1 MENVRVD
8 RDGLRNRSTSASTK
22 NATRSCDE
30 GGLEEPAEDGRDNQK
45 TTTKKKKKTTLNTN
59 NTNNT
64 NNNNNNNN
72 NSNKVKERKDSPN
85 EMKRR
90 TLTKKTRKSSLNDG
104 GRFDIVERT
113 MKYFFFALLTVLLA
127 LLLPI
132 FMRQGMNF
140 MINRHQT
147 NNESTMYH
155 KFLYDFMKKWQ
166 KIDRKSNDVKFL
178 LGDMQRADL
187 NYEEAIETLREVSE
201 KYDSRLKLGDSLQ
214 EGADN
219 NNYNNNIN
227 SQQQTRKLK
236 EKSKEAKIRLALALL
251 DKADGNA
258 AKSPLGFTHDK
269 TPLVEAKYN
278 LKKAKEIEEEIL
290 KKFGSSSSIDSSSA
304 SSSSSS
310 LEGEEAGNGGAKM
323 SKMLNII
330 EIEIALSRVYQHE
343 RDFQAA
349 VNVLNEALEKKPSST
364 EARWQLA
371 VAHQGAGDCD
381 SALENYL
388 ILIED
393 AKVKHAHV
401 FLRASMCLLHGRRKD
416 NNSSAPLKMHAV
428 SGKGIKTK
436 VDPTPD
442 EVIQAIEY
450 LEAAVQIDASLG
462 HAWMQLGL
470 AHVLRNAPRE
480 AIGPLERAKKEL
492 GENSLTADF
501 HLASAYQQA
510 NRCKEAIPLLLNVA
524 QKSREQHERMMHI
537 DNMKNGRA
545 QKLESSVPAHEAFLR
560 AGGCKFLLGEVD
572 AAIELYR
579 EALVSSDK
587 FAPALVNWGIALE
600 HKEEFDKAEEKY
612 ALAVEKNPNM
622 AEALARWGT
631 LNLGQAQTLVQK
643 AIHKRRAEKNSKKA
657 WKDPEES
664 KERKE
669 LGKLIDAAFS
679 RLEKAANLDPNH
691 SIAQRL
697 PFMRQQ
703 AKVLIKEIEGKN
715 DKMDE
720 PWDLK
725 EEEELEVKGDDE
737 DDGSNKVSS
746 SQRDEL

>member
-1 MENVRVD
+1 
-8 RDGLRNRSTSASTK
+8 
-22 NATRSCDE
+22 
-30 GGLEEPAEDGRDNQK
+30 
-45 TTTKKKKKTTLNTN
+45 
-59 NTNNT
+59 
-64 NNNNNNNN
+64 
-72 NSNKVKERKDSPN
+72 
-85 EMKRR
+85 
-90 TLTKKTRKSSLNDG
+90 
-104 GRFDIVERT
+104 
-113 MKYFFFALLTVLLA
+113 
-127 LLLPI
+127 
-132 FMRQGMNF
+132 
-140 MINRHQT
+140 
-147 NNESTMYH
+147 
-155 KFLYDFMKKWQ
+155 
-166 KIDRKSNDVKFL
+166 
-178 LGDMQRADL
+178 
-187 NYEEAIETLREVSE
+187 
-201 KYDSRLKLGDSLQ
+201 
-214 EGADN
+214 
-219 NNYNNNIN
+219 
-227 SQQQTRKLK
+227 
-236 EKSKEAKIRLALALL
+236 
-251 DKADGNA
+251 
-258 AKSPLGFTHDK
+258 
-269 TPLVEAKYN
+269 
-278 LKKAKEIEEEIL
+278 
-290 KKFGSSSSIDSSSA
+290 
-304 SSSSSS
+304 
-310 LEGEEAGNGGAKM
+310 
-323 SKMLNII
+323 
-330 EIEIALSRVYQHE
+330 
-343 RDFQAA
+343 
-349 VNVLNEALEKKPSST
+349 
-364 EARWQLA
+364 
-371 VAHQGAGDCD
+371 
-381 SALENYL
+381 
-388 ILIED
+388 
-393 AKVKHAHV
+393 
-401 FLRASMCLLHGRRKD
+401 
-416 NNSSAPLKMHAV
+416 MHAV